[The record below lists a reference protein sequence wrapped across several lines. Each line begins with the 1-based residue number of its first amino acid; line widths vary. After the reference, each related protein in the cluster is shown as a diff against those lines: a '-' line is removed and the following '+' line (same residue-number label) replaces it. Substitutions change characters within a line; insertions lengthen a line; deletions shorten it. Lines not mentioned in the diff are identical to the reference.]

1 MEERVIVRRPPKSP
15 FLAGLLSFIFP
26 SAGTFYNSE
35 YVKGII
41 YLLIFAGLVTLQGHG
56 ESQPFMGLI
65 LGGFYFFQLID
76 SINVAKAINRKA
88 MLGENGEPAPSLT
101 IPEVA
106 KTGSVFWGV
115 VLMALGAIFLLANF
129 DIIDYG
135 RIFDFWPLV
144 IILIGVKFIVD
155 YFSKKK

>member
-1 MEERVIVRRPPKSP
+1 MEERIIVKKPPKSP
-15 FLAGLLSFIFP
+15 FLAGLLSFFLP
-26 SAGTFYNSE
+26 SAGSFYNGE

-41 YLLIFAGLVTLQGHG
+41 YIFIFAGLVTMQGQG
-56 ESQPFMGLI
+56 KGQPFLGII
-65 LGGFYFFQLID
+65 LAGFYFFQLID

-129 DIIDYG
+129 DLIDYG
-135 RIFDFWPLV
+135 HIFDFWPVV
-144 IILIGVKFIVD
+144 IIIIGVKFVVD